1 VDALKNMKIN
11 LSGILSKQNRTKLI
25 VLLCVGVIALIF
37 FGSLGEKDE
46 GNSVEINEAAAEL
59 STAQYVSTLEQKVAE
74 LVSSI
79 KGAGNAKVMITLQNG
94 VEYIYAVEG
103 KSNNDL
109 SESVDGGTGKRSSDE
124 KTVTEEKHIIVE
136 GKNGKEALIRTTLPP
151 SVGGVVIVCSGADS
165 EVVRER
171 IIEAVTTALGISS
184 KRVCVTLLAN

>member
-1 VDALKNMKIN
+1 MKIN